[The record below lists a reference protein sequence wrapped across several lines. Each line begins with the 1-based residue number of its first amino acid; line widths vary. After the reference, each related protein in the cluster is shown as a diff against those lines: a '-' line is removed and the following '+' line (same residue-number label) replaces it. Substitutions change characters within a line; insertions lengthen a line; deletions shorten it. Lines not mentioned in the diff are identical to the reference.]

1 MGIGRIIKRINF
13 NNKRDSSI
21 TFRQERTC
29 EILPRLMIDI
39 PKIMVNG
46 EWCHKLNYIT
56 LSWLF
61 WDLEYYISI
70 YELDNESEDI
80 GNCCEQYTK

>member
-46 EWCHKLNYIT
+46 AINLIT
-56 LSWLF
+56 
-61 WDLEYYISI
+61 
-70 YELDNESEDI
+70 
-80 GNCCEQYTK
+80 